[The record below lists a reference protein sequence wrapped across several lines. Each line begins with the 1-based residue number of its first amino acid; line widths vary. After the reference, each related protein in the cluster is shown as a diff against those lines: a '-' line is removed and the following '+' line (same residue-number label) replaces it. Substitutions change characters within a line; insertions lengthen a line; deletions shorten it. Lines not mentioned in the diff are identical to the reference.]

1 MAKKF
6 AYFKNFSY
14 LCTIIRRYG
23 EGRIIEA
30 SADDATSAGDGN
42 GTNLCGR
49 SIRFYGKRPAD
60 INDTLPC

>member
-1 MAKKF
+1 MVKKL
-6 AYFKNFSY
+6 AYIRNFSY
-14 LCTIIRRYG
+14 LCSINRRYG
-23 EGRIIEA
+23 EGRIVEA

-42 GTNLCGR
+42 GANLCGR